1 MPNLSP
7 MSLELT
13 LLVWSTALAGVYILA
28 QSTTYRLQY
37 GVFYAGSARDADGP
51 PTVINGRA
59 ERALRNFL
67 ETYAI
72 FVALS
77 VAVALTNSSDGLT
90 QWGSQLY
97 FWSRWVYLPLYLV
110 GVQFIRSLFWCVS
123 AVGLVMMFFGVAF

>member
-1 MPNLSP
+1 
-7 MSLELT
+7 
-13 LLVWSTALAGVYILA
+13 V

-37 GVFYAGSARDADGP
+37 GVFYAGGARDSDGP

-67 ETYAI
+67 ETYPA

-77 VAVALTNSSDGLT
+77 LAIVLADRSDALTV
-90 QWGSQLY
+90 WGSQLY

-110 GVQFIRSLFWCVS
+110 GVQFIRSLFWVVS
-123 AVGLVMMFFGVAF
+123 AIGLMLMFFGVAF